1 MLERHEYAMST
12 TSESFQHELRQARA
26 FNCGEILH
34 ATASFACLNPRCAVT
49 VERIGFVEEPGGP
62 CLQWTLV
69 CSRCRQPFGRYIG
82 LEVGR

>member
-1 MLERHEYAMST
+1 
-12 TSESFQHELRQARA
+12 
-26 FNCGEILH
+26 
-34 ATASFACLNPRCAVT
+34 VT